1 MAKSYIVEH
10 LRPSDI
16 NEEQMEFTVELC
28 REHEDLIRARFQSR
42 HSNRKRH
49 VATIQF
55 NEKDEQPIQGW
66 YCTCASGAREVGMCS
81 HVTALLWHLG
91 VKRAVVP
98 TSVHPLAALNLLNAG
113 DFLLHL
119 HLYYNC
125 Y

>member
-1 MAKSYIVEH
+1 MMLLHASFHHSPKMIYVILCSVRLSITIFFIKSYLLGSYQIKMAKSYIVEH

-16 NEEQMEFTVELC
+16 NEEQIEFTVELC

-66 YCTCASGAREVGMCS
+66 Y
-81 HVTALLWHLG
+81 
-91 VKRAVVP
+91 
-98 TSVHPLAALNLLNAG
+98 
-113 DFLLHL
+113 
-119 HLYYNC
+119 
-125 Y
+125 